1 MQPSLKFR
9 KIREIE
15 WSIIRNS
22 FEKISP
28 KILEFFKEKIDLFYV
43 KISNIK
49 SESYPEIYLLN
60 YDLNTIINKISRNL
74 SINIYSA
81 GIYFGYIKRGKF
93 YLSLEGAEYIF
104 KNNLF
109 PQERIIIVKES
120 IEKAVL
126 YGNHIK
132 KKDIEQDVIKKYP
145 FNKGDLI
152 LIINKFH
159 EVLALGRLTI
169 NSNKF
174 EDKNYNEI
182 IIQNLI
188 DKGYYLR
195 KE

>member
-1 MQPSLKFR
+1 
-9 KIREIE
+9 
-15 WSIIRNS
+15 
-22 FEKISP
+22 
-28 KILEFFKEKIDLFYV
+28 
-43 KISNIK
+43 
-49 SESYPEIYLLN
+49 
-60 YDLNTIINKISRNL
+60 
-74 SINIYSA
+74 
-81 GIYFGYIKRGKF
+81 
-93 YLSLEGAEYIF
+93 
-104 KNNLF
+104 
-109 PQERIIIVKES
+109 
-120 IEKAVL
+120 VL